1 MLKSIFELNWHGIHE
16 KLATPAK
23 GAEGSYFLLEPR
35 CVLSTYAAITAKAVL
50 FQHYGNAKQMCL
62 PKNAIDTTTSNVQ
75 QIISDFENLSRGLGG
90 GEFPYPGVGAGES
103 MNSRGFSSNLL
114 FSLSRAGRFGEF
126 IYLEISA
133 ISMCYQQHVDALQ
146 EDDSASDKT
155 SSSQSDLRDK
165 IWGVPNNVQRKEKK
179 ASRKSIR
186 VKM

>member
-35 CVLSTYAAITAKAVL
+35 CVLSTYAAITAKA
-50 FQHYGNAKQMCL
+50 
-62 PKNAIDTTTSNVQ
+62 KNAIDTTTSNVQ